1 MFSSTEMLQASRGK
15 IPAKLVL
22 KNAVVLNVFTK
33 EWLTQDV
40 AVWDDRII
48 GVGRYEGREE
58 IDLTGKYLVPGF
70 FDAHVHIESSM
81 LTPAAFAAEIL
92 PFGTTTILADPHEL
106 ANVSGEKGIR
116 WLLDEIKRLP
126 LNGYVMLPSC
136 VPATELDDSG
146 ARLEAEDLLPLRE
159 DPSVLGLGE
168 FMNVSGV
175 CAGEEKALA
184 KLRAFQDRVID
195 GHAPGLLGK
204 DLQAYLLAGVSTDH
218 ECSEPEEAL
227 EQLRS
232 GMNLMIRRG
241 SGAKNGETLIS
252 TLLDSRVSA
261 ERVCFCTD
269 DKHVEDIRR
278 EGHISSNIREAIHLG
293 MDPAEAYAMASFNAA
308 RLYGLSHLGAIGSG
322 YQADLVVLD
331 DLEEVSVDSVYW
343 KGKLVSRKGE
353 RPAVGKR
360 TVPGFLLDTVQLQ
373 PVRRE
378 QLRLSCPDGAAHV
391 AQVIPHQIL
400 TRHRVCQVPCTA
412 GEFQPDRRFQK
423 VAVVER
429 HRGTGRVGI
438 GVVEGFFLHGAI
450 ASTVAHDSHNLIA
463 VGDNDQDMLL
473 GIQALEKA
481 GGGYCLARDGK
492 LLEVLPLPVCGLLTQ
507 EPTEQVERAL
517 ANMKKLCV
525 EMGMPEELDPF
536 QTLSFLSLPVLP
548 EIRITDR
555 GVFDSV
561 EYRYL

>member
-40 AVWDDRII
+40 AVWDGRII

-116 WLLDEIKRLP
+116 WLLEEIKRLP

-159 DPSVLGLGE
+159 DPRFGPGGIYECFRRLRRRGKSPCKAAGLFE
-168 FMNVSGV
+168 
-175 CAGEEKALA
+175 
-184 KLRAFQDRVID
+184 DRVID
-195 GHAPGLLGK
+195 GHAPGLVGK

-241 SGAKNGETLIS
+241 SGAKT
-252 TLLDSRVSA
+252 
-261 ERVCFCTD
+261 
-269 DKHVEDIRR
+269 
-278 EGHISSNIREAIHLG
+278 
-293 MDPAEAYAMASFNAA
+293 
-308 RLYGLSHLGAIGSG
+308 
-322 YQADLVVLD
+322 
-331 DLEEVSVDSVYW
+331 
-343 KGKLVSRKGE
+343 
-353 RPAVGKR
+353 GKR
-360 TVPGFLLDTVQLQ
+360 LSAPFWIPGFPQSVCASALTISMWRISGGKGISAAISARPFILGWTQ
-373 PVRRE
+373 RRHM
-378 QLRLSCPDGAAHV
+378 QWP
-391 AQVIPHQIL
+391 
-400 TRHRVCQVPCTA
+400 
-412 GEFQPDRRFQK
+412 
-423 VAVVER
+423 
-429 HRGTGRVGI
+429 
-438 GVVEGFFLHGAI
+438 
-450 ASTVAHDSHNLIA
+450 AST
-463 VGDNDQDMLL
+463 
-473 GIQALEKA
+473 
-481 GGGYCLARDGK
+481 R
-492 LLEVLPLPVCGLLTQ
+492 
-507 EPTEQVERAL
+507 
-517 ANMKKLCV
+517 
-525 EMGMPEELDPF
+525 
-536 QTLSFLSLPVLP
+536 
-548 EIRITDR
+548 R
-555 GVFDSV
+555 GCTGSPI
-561 EYRYL
+561 